1 MNVTAKKEGVEGEL
15 RDDDDK
21 VAVLEKPQKIKEG
34 GDPKFSL
41 GIGSIKVKKERL
53 QNFVN

>member
-1 MNVTAKKEGVEGEL
+1 MNVTTKKEGVEEEL
-15 RDDDDK
+15 RED

>member
-1 MNVTAKKEGVEGEL
+1 VNVTAKKEGVEGEL